1 MLNITNELSNYH
13 EIFLKELHENILAFW
28 MKCGIEKE
36 GHGFYGAADL
46 KGNPVLEAPKSCVLN
61 ARILWTFSEAAIMF
75 DNKQYADIADKAYR
89 VLKDDFTDKK
99 YGGYFMSIDAQNQPL
114 DTIKHTYAQAFVL
127 YALSKYYEFK
137 PSCEL
142 LKETND
148 YFHFLEEKTKDT
160 GNSGYFEAF
169 TREWQLYSENRM
181 ADNNEPRSMNTHLHI
196 LEAYAAFYKVSKNE
210 LAGERLKELL
220 QLFIEKIIRPSGHLG
235 IFYNEQFEEA
245 ISSKGICS
253 FGHDIEAS
261 WLLWEA
267 AEILNDPEII
277 AQMKP
282 LSIKMLN
289 AVDRVGVDKDGG
301 LFLESTRFGSH
312 LRTNKHWWPQ
322 AETLVAFMNGF
333 ELSSDKKYWDKL
345 KLSWDFIDNHVID
358 HENGEWF
365 TKVNRLGVPF
375 LTEPEDDP
383 SPYYRNDWK
392 IDPWKC
398 PYHNGRAMMELIKRI
413 ERIAPIPTLPQSDD
427 SLYKK
432 NNNQNERK

>member
-1 MLNITNELSNYH
+1 MLNTTNELSKYR
-13 EIFLKELHENILAFW
+13 EVFLKELHENILAFW
-28 MKCGIEKE
+28 MKFGIEKE

-61 ARILWTFSEAAIMF
+61 ARILWTFSEATIMF
-75 DNKQYADIADKAYR
+75 DNKQYADIADKAFR
-89 VLKDDFTDKK
+89 VLEEDFADKK

-127 YALSKYYEFK
+127 YALSKYYEFR
-137 PSCEL
+137 PSDEL
-142 LKETND
+142 LKVIND
-148 YFHFLEEKTKDT
+148 YFGFLEDKTKDT
-160 GNSGYFEAF
+160 SNPGYFEAF

-196 LEAYAAFYKVSKNE
+196 MEAYAAFYKVSKNE
-210 LAGERLKELL
+210 LAGKRLKELL
-220 QLFIEKIIRPSGHLG
+220 LLFIEKIIRPSGHLG
-235 IFYNEQFEEA
+235 IFFNEKFEEA
-245 ISSKGICS
+245 DSSKGICS

-267 AEILNDPEII
+267 AEILNDPKII

-282 LSIKMLN
+282 LSIKMLD

-333 ELSSDKKYWDKL
+333 EITSDEKYWEKL
-345 KLSWDFIDNHVID
+345 KLSWNFVNTHIID

-365 TKVNRLGVPF
+365 TKVNRLGIPF
-375 LTEPEDDP
+375 LNEPKDDP

-413 ERIAPIPTLPQSDD
+413 DKKAPIPALPQSG
-427 SLYKK
+427 K
-432 NNNQNERK
+432 E